1 MGDKKCFVQ
10 DSLGRDI
17 TGKVLAVTHSFR
29 KKPVVIQA
37 VQMFEEFWVDTLEG
51 TMRGNPY
58 DWLIV
63 GVYGELYPCENSIFE
78 ETYEEEQ
85 S

>member
-1 MGDKKCFVQ
+1 MNKKCFVE
-10 DSLGRDI
+10 DSISKDI
-17 TGKVLAVTHSFR
+17 TKKALSVTHSFR

-58 DWLIV
+58 D
-63 GVYGELYPCENSIFE
+63 G
-78 ETYEEEQ
+78 
-85 S
+85 